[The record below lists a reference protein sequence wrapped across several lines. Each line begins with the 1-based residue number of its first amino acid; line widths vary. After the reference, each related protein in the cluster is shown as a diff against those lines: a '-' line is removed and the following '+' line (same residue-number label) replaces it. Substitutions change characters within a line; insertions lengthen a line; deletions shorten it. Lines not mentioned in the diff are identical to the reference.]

1 MPERT
6 PNRPPPDDMPPPFF
20 RLFPP
25 DDEERKQVMRGAR
38 TLRAQAARARRRGV
52 TMEFD
57 ENMQATCVTA
67 RLSDGSLYWQGWC
80 PLRYWPPE
88 RLQRTKDRLEQEM
101 AREEGAERKVEL
113 LR

>member
-6 PNRPPPDDMPPPFF
+6 PKDDPMVPPFY

-25 DDEERKQVMRGAR
+25 DDELRKEVMRGADAAR
-38 TLRAQAARARRRGV
+38 RATRRARRRGV

-57 ENMQATCVTA
+57 EGMQATCVTA

-88 RLQRTKDRLEQEM
+88 RLERTKDRLEQEM
-101 AREEGAERKVEL
+101 AREEGAERTVKL